1 MNGDE
6 RSNKVVSRISSING
20 DIGLVIMQV
29 FYTRLVL
36 FDLDQVLSCVRSN
49 SYQLSGAGFASFK
62 ESNRLMKTNTK
73 NMETTTKK
81 MTTATEKMVTTQTGW
96 VLDRVHS
103 DLTFRIRHMMITN
116 VKGEF
121 GRFDA
126 SLVSQG
132 TDFSTAGV
140 DVTIDATSITTG
152 DDQRDGHLKSADF
165 FDVQNFPKLS
175 FKSISFIKVDD
186 DEYKLMGILDI
197 KDVSYE
203 ITLDVVFGGISKD
216 PWGTEKLGFSVEG
229 KISRKDFGLTW
240 NAALETGG
248 VLVGDEVKISAE
260 VQFVRQQE

>member
-1 MNGDE
+1 M
-6 RSNKVVSRISSING
+6 KIN
-20 DIGLVIMQV
+20 
-29 FYTRLVL
+29 
-36 FDLDQVLSCVRSN
+36 SK
-49 SYQLSGAGFASFK
+49 A
-62 ESNRLMKTNTK
+62 MKT
-73 NMETTTKK
+73 TTD
-81 MTTATEKMVTTQTGW
+81 KMVTAFEKRDTTKNGW

-126 SLVSQG
+126 LLVVQG

-140 DVTIDATSITTG
+140 DVTIDAASIITG

-175 FKSISFIKVDD
+175 FKSISFIEVDD
-186 DEYKLMGILDI
+186 GAYSLKGILDI
-197 KDVSYE
+197 KGVKKE
-203 ITLDVVFGGISKD
+203 ITLDVVFGGVSKD
-216 PWGTEKLGFSVEG
+216 PWGNEKLGFSVEG

-240 NAALETGG
+240 NAVLETGG
-248 VLVGDEVKISAE
+248 VLVGEEVKVFAE